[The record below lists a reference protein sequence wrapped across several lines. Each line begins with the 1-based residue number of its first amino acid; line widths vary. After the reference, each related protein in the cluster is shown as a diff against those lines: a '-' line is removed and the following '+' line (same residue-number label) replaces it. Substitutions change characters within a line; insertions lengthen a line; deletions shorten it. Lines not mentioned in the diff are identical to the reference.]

1 MGVAIPDIHDKA
13 SVYSLDLTN
22 LKVNN
27 VVINKGDIN
36 FSFNNGLL
44 ILSIKNVEI
53 DIVGDSHIVAV
64 WIIDAKG
71 QMSVKVQGIS
81 ATIAL
86 KPEFNQGKLQFQ
98 ASQIS
103 VNTGNI
109 DISIT
114 GNIGAKILNL
124 FTGFITSTVQDIIK
138 STAEDEVNKTVIPLI
153 NQMLATLAYD
163 YPIPGSPFSVHAEP
177 SEDLQSQNGAVSQN
191 LQGYLYNTNE

>member
-71 QMSVKVQGIS
+71 QMSVKV
-81 ATIAL
+81 
-86 KPEFNQGKLQFQ
+86 
-98 ASQIS
+98 
-103 VNTGNI
+103 
-109 DISIT
+109 
-114 GNIGAKILNL
+114 
-124 FTGFITSTVQDIIK
+124 
-138 STAEDEVNKTVIPLI
+138 
-153 NQMLATLAYD
+153 
-163 YPIPGSPFSVHAEP
+163 
-177 SEDLQSQNGAVSQN
+177 
-191 LQGYLYNTNE
+191 